1 MAAVNSSS
9 SSSSSSPA
17 KNAGAPAVA
26 KYCLCAPT
34 THPGSFRCRLHRSP
48 AATGKAKAA
57 IVAPPETEE
66 EEIEEM
72 AAVEATTG
80 GAAAAAA
87 VRAFLARASQ
97 NSRQDG
103 GRNRIKC
110 FQPRTSRLGIIEE

>member
-1 MAAVNSSS
+1 MAAAVNSS

-17 KNAGAPAVA
+17 KNAGAPVAVA

-48 AATGKAKAA
+48 AATAKAKAA
-57 IVAPPETEE
+57 IVPPPETEE
-66 EEIEEM
+66 GEEM
-72 AAVEATTG
+72 AATTG
-80 GAAAAAA
+80 GAAAA
-87 VRAFLARASQ
+87 VRAFLARASRK
-97 NSRQDG
+97 SRQDG